1 MTVNRKTKSVKL
13 IMDVFNENKN
23 AISAIYLVD
32 HFSNKMNKTTVYRI
46 LDRLENDGILHS
58 FIDKQ
63 GLKRYAKDS
72 ADNSITHP
80 HFLCQD
86 CGISTCVKVNI
97 TLPDISEY
105 NIKSSEHLLIGTC
118 KDCLSN

>member
-1 MTVNRKTKSVKL
+1 MSVNRKTKSVKL

-32 HFSNKMNKTTVYRI
+32 QFSNKMNKTTVYRI

-63 GLKRYAKDS
+63 GLKRYAKDLD
-72 ADNSITHP
+72 DNSITHP

-86 CGISTCVKVNI
+86 CCISTCVKVNI

-105 NIKSSEHLLIGTC
+105 NIKRSEHLLIGTC